1 MKKVIPIVLAII
13 FSFCLFGCEKKT
25 AVLGIEMDI
34 DYLNIEVGEKR
45 IITASVLPTTA
56 ENKKIEWSSS
66 DEDIATVKNGYVRA
80 KKKGEC
86 KIKATTKDGSY
97 SKTVRLVVRERALY
111 VDKSFQKGD
120 EGYGVWQFDTINGA
134 LAAAEEDDVIYL
146 NSGEYREVVNITR
159 NVQIYG
165 DNATIIGNIT
175 LGYPTLKEYSTEVK
189 IANITFKSDG
199 YYPSITIGNEC
210 ENVRIENCK
219 FYGDNE
225 NHLPAVKTYES
236 GESGAVKK
244 IGVYDC
250 EFYNYTNA
258 LSFNQY
264 VVKGEIER
272 NKFENCDFATYLE
285 GSQMTK
291 IYGNSLKNSGLIEFD
306 GARVLPSGVVI
317 EENSIEDLRQSPL
330 IVARYGDLEKGQKL
344 DISKNLING
353 VKVQDMKGEEL
364 KGLKSLIEV
373 KNELTGEGDYE
384 FIEFSNKKK
393 SA

>member
-1 MKKVIPIVLAII
+1 MKKVIPLILALILSI
-13 FSFCLFGCEKKT
+13 CLFGCEKKT
-25 AVLGIEMDI
+25 DVSGIEMDLT
-34 DYLNIEVGEKR
+34 YLNIEVGEKR

-56 ENKKIEWSSS
+56 DNKNIEWSSS
-66 DEDIATVKNGYVRA
+66 DEEIATVKNGYVRA

-97 SKTVRLVVRERALY
+97 SKTVRLVVRERALQ
-111 VDKSFQKGD
+111 VDKSFKKGD
-120 EGYGVWQFDTINGA
+120 EGFGVWQFNTINGA
-134 LAAAEEDDVIYL
+134 LAAAEEDDVIYVKA
-146 NSGEYREVVNITR
+146 GEYDEVINITR

-165 DNATIIGNIT
+165 ENATISGNIT

-210 ENVRIENCK
+210 ENVRVENCK
-219 FYGDNE
+219 FYGGNDDD
-225 NHLPAVKTYES
+225 LPAIKTYES

-250 EFYNYTNA
+250 EFYNYTQA

-272 NKFENCDFATYLE
+272 NKFENCEFAAYLE

-291 IYGNSLKNSGLIEFD
+291 MYGNSLKNSGFIQFD
-306 GARVLPSGVVI
+306 GARVLPSGVVL
-317 EENSIEDLRQSPL
+317 EENNVQDLRESPL

-344 DISKNLING
+344 DISKNVVNG

-364 KGLKSLIEV
+364 KQLKSLIEV

-384 FIEFSNKKK
+384 FIVFNKNKKG
-393 SA
+393 A